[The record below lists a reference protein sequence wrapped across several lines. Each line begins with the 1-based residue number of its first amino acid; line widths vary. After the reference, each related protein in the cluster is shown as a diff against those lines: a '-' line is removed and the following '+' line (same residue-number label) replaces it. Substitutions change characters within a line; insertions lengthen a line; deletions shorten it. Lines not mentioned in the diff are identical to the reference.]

1 MKKIPLYLG
10 IVLLLLSVI
19 LAGCK
24 PALPVQTA
32 ENGVVAAEES
42 SIDKEGAT
50 DSLEDL
56 DTLDELDK
64 ELEEDLLADLEDVQL
79 E

>member
-1 MKKIPLYLG
+1 M
-10 IVLLLLSVI
+10 LLVSLI

-24 PALPVQTA
+24 PSSPVAQTTD
-32 ENGVVAAEES
+32 NGVVAAEES
-42 SIDKEGAT
+42 SIDKEGAA

-56 DTLDELDK
+56 DSLDELDQ
-64 ELEEDLLADLEDVQL
+64 ELEEDLLADLEDVEL